1 MPLQPDGRD
10 APLSTPDS
18 SRESRDR
25 AWVESIRTGDV
36 PAFERL
42 FRTYYDR
49 LCRSVAAYV
58 GDRDATEDVVQAV
71 FARIW
76 EDRAHW
82 MARDLEHYLFA
93 AVRRRAISV
102 LRHASVSLRTAP
114 LLALDHAA
122 RAGVGGADEEFEAWE
137 LRRRLERAI
146 AALPP
151 RTREAFVLSRSEGL
165 SYDEVALR
173 MRISPKT
180 VGVHVSRAL
189 AALRRVLPGI
199 VAVGV
204 AITRK

>member
-1 MPLQPDGRD
+1 MPLEPDRRH
-10 APLSTPDS
+10 APLSAPDS

-102 LRHASVSLRTAP
+102 LRHASVSLRTGP

-137 LRRRLERAI
+137 LRRRFERAI